1 MSRSGVWALGA
12 GWSLLVLASPAAG
25 EKLTFEQRT
34 EMVRGLTAE
43 YATVKVALPRSK
55 KPLEVTTAGKHEKEK
70 WTEAMQQNGP
80 AGRVGDLVQ
89 ITRIDIDHDRL
100 LLEIN
105 HGMKGRRRWW
115 RNVEVGGG
123 ASGRMT
129 RIGQDQD
136 SNAPSGTMLA
146 LVFGKPV
153 PPLKAA
159 EIKKML
165 QPILDFEK
173 HTATELYT
181 QTLPK
186 EIQEAIKAKK
196 VLVGMDR
203 EMVLLAKG
211 RPENKL
217 RETKDGV
224 ETEDWIYGRAPGAIT
239 FVTFEG
245 DKVIRVKEMYAG
257 AQ

>member
-1 MSRSGVWALGA
+1 MLAC
-12 GWSLLVLASPAAG
+12 ASPSLAG
-25 EKLTFEQRT
+25 EKLTFAERT
-34 EMVRGLTAE
+34 EIVLGLMAE

-55 KPLEVTTAGKHEKEK
+55 KALEVTAAGKHDKEK
-70 WTEAMQQNGP
+70 WAEAMQQNGP

-89 ITRIDIDHDRL
+89 ITKVGIEGDRL
-100 LLEIN
+100 LFEIN
-105 HGMKGRRRWW
+105 YGMKGRRRWW
-115 RNVEVGGG
+115 HNVEVGTST
-123 ASGRMT
+123 SGRMAP
-129 RIGQDQD
+129 IAQDQN

-146 LVFGKPV
+146 LVFDKQL

-173 HTATELYT
+173 HSATELYT
-181 QTLPK
+181 DTLPK
-186 EIQEAIKAKK
+186 EFQEAIKAKK

-224 ETEDWIYGRAPGAIT
+224 ETEDWIFGKPPGTIT

-245 DKVIRVKEMYAG
+245 DKVIRVKDMYAG